1 MQVYDIGIIG
11 AGVGGAIALHKII
24 KEYKNTKAVIFDIGR
39 PPMKRRRQLEGW
51 LGCLPNSD
59 GKIYLNDTN
68 KVSEITGWRKAK
80 SGNTWVNNLLK
91 NITELNVEEDKGPSK
106 SIIKKI
112 EKYNYQLITNDYFQ
126 LYPKDI
132 HSLSKYIA
140 DDIDNKENIKTVF
153 DTEIKAIHKHRG
165 IFILNDGLIEYK
177 CKKLIIAT
185 GRSGW
190 RWNKNIYDKLGLT
203 VDNSIS
209 RYGIKL
215 EIAADQLKELNK
227 SSCSL
232 VRENEIEIGP
242 FCWNGTVIPED
253 HSDPEKQ
260 IDMAISSFRS
270 NEPRWKTDKVSFS
283 LIGHRNCKNTGVEET
298 DRIGKLTFVLSNDR
312 IIKEKV
318 STLLNKKSK
327 ISIMNEYDWISNY
340 ILELS
345 NIIPAVISKGYFYV
359 PTLRPLPPKINLTQ
373 NLETDIE
380 GLYVIGES
388 AGLRGILS
396 AMISGAIAVDSILK

>member
-24 KEYKNTKAVIFDIGR
+24 KEYKNTKAIIFDVGR

-91 NITELNVEEDKGPSK
+91 NITELNIEEDKGPNK
-106 SIIKKI
+106 NIIKKI

-215 EIAADQLKELNK
+215 EIAGCLPLVEGQPLVGRNHDDAVNPEL
-227 SSCSL
+227 
-232 VRENEIEIGP
+232 I
-242 FCWNGTVIPED
+242 
-253 HSDPEKQ
+253 
-260 IDMAISSFRS
+260 
-270 NEPRWKTDKVSFS
+270 
-283 LIGHRNCKNTGVEET
+283 
-298 DRIGKLTFVLSNDR
+298 
-312 IIKEKV
+312 
-318 STLLNKKSK
+318 
-327 ISIMNEYDWISNY
+327 
-340 ILELS
+340 
-345 NIIPAVISKGYFYV
+345 
-359 PTLRPLPPKINLTQ
+359 PLPVAWVKTWTGNKGNTARVFHVTMGSAQ
-373 NLETDIE
+373 DFQSE
-380 GLYVIGES
+380 GLRRMTVNAAYWCLQMEAEIDEKSCMDLVGEYNPPD
-388 AGLRGILS
+388 
-396 AMISGAIAVDSILK
+396 SGFAYKKLNIVPRKPSFYK